1 VRNSDAHAW
10 TEVWLAGQGWVR
22 VDPTVWVAPE
32 RLSAGLDGRS
42 GQIAQLLPLC
52 ACLAIGPAIG
62 ADAASNADQHAP
74 PGLISEG
81 LARFAPYLY
90 LNPVRLSSI

>member
-1 VRNSDAHAW
+1 LLELSRSW
-10 TEVWLAGQGWVR
+10 S
-22 VDPTVWVAPE
+22 
-32 RLSAGLDGRS
+32 RLRLRLHNPPLLDTT
-42 GQIAQLLPLC
+42 AQLLPLC

-81 LARFAPYLY
+81 LARFAPYL
-90 LNPVRLSSI
+90 